1 MNDRLI
7 YVELKSGHS
16 DNGPAW
22 IGIAGASKT
31 GATVYSNGKAFK
43 SLKGSGIG
51 ANFFDIET
59 GDEYWISGIK
69 KNNQDRHW
77 AGGGEVAIDR
87 LAVDAYLAETSFQS
101 LPSNLVPTDLLPA
114 KQQSHHR
121 ELEHNTLERS
131 SKRYDGGVPDSR
143 AGAIKRKS

>member
-1 MNDRLI
+1 MKDRLI

-22 IGIAGASKT
+22 IGISGSSKT
-31 GATVYSNGKAFK
+31 GATIYSNGKAFR
-43 SLKGSGIG
+43 SMKGSGIS

-59 GDEYWISGIK
+59 GEEYWISGIK

-77 AGGGEVAIDR
+77 AGGGEVSIDR
-87 LAVDAYLAETSFQS
+87 AAMHTYLAETGFRS

-121 ELEHNTLERS
+121 ELEHSKLDDS
-131 SKRYDGGVPDSR
+131 SEKCDSGVPVSR
-143 AGAIKRKS
+143 AVAIKRKV

>member
-1 MNDRLI
+1 MKDRLI

-16 DNGPAW
+16 GDGPAW

-31 GATVYSNGKAFK
+31 GATIYSNGKAFK

-51 ANFFDIET
+51 ANFFDVET

-77 AGGGEVAIDR
+77 AGRGKVAIDR
-87 LAVDAYLAETSFQS
+87 PAVNAYLAETGFQM

-114 KQQSHHR
+114 EQQLSHR
-121 ELEHNTLERS
+121 QLEHSASECNSELYEAE
-131 SKRYDGGVPDSR
+131 VPVSR
-143 AGAIKRKS
+143 ADSIKRKA

>member
-1 MNDRLI
+1 MKDRLI
-7 YVELKSGHS
+7 FVELKSGHS

-22 IGIAGASKT
+22 VGIAGSSKT

-77 AGGGEVAIDR
+77 AGGGKVAIDR
-87 LAVDAYLAETSFQS
+87 LAVDAYLAETGLQS
-101 LPSNLVPTDLLPA
+101 LPSKLVPTDLLPA
-114 KQQSHHR
+114 EQQSHHR
-121 ELEHNTLERS
+121 ELEHDTLEHS
-131 SKRYDGGVPDSR
+131 SERYDSGVPDSR
-143 AGAIKRKS
+143 ARAIKRKS